1 MCCSQ
6 FPNCSM
12 LFIVV
17 TFKPNKPFNPLYW
30 ILFLFLSSLTHFT
43 LSPVL
48 SVWCPGLHLQ
58 PLSSTSCLC
67 KDPATAVV
75 SIVFVQTPW
84 CRDIHSLFPV
94 PPEEAGGT
102 KDYEM
107 SFPEPFFCFI
117 QNFFFLLSNWCFFFS
132 PLSSSCSG
140 TVLISNKLFLS
151 SFSPKVP
158 LSHWAFFSFK
168 SSLVFSG
175 TVMEGKVG

>member
-12 LFIVV
+12 LFIAV

-94 PPEEAGGT
+94 PAEEAGGT

-117 QNFFFLLSNWCFFFS
+117 QNFFFSFVQLVLFFLPPLLLLFGNRPYFQQAVSFLIFTQSTPVSLGFFF
-132 PLSSSCSG
+132 
-140 TVLISNKLFLS
+140 F
-151 SFSPKVP
+151 
-158 LSHWAFFSFK
+158 
-168 SSLVFSG
+168 
-175 TVMEGKVG
+175 